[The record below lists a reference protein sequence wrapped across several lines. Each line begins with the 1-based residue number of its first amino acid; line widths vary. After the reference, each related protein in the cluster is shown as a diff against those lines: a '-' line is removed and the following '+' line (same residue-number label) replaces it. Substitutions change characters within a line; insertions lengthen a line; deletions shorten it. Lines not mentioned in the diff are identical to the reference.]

1 MNVIEGI
8 LSSLND
14 LTKRINRLEV
24 QVRPFYTQYGGFA
37 VKLVAGENLSEG
49 EVVQITQAGGADGK
63 VYKNAIDS
71 DMPIGVCYADALA
84 NASVYVVISGIAYV
98 LPEAA
103 VTAARGYIIYSSDAT
118 AGRVDQDTALPAVA
132 KHNREIGHFLD
143 TGTGNGVKTR
153 AILHFN

>member
-1 MNVIEGI
+1 MNTIDGI
-8 LSSLND
+8 LVTIKNLS
-14 LTKRINRLEV
+14 KRLARVEV
-24 QVRPFYTQYGGFA
+24 HEHNTNA
-37 VKLVAGENLSEG
+37 LIVKMVAGENLSEG

-71 DMPIGVCYADALA
+71 DMPIGVVVLDALA
-84 NASVYVVISGIAYV
+84 NEPVMIAVSGIAYV
-98 LPEAA
+98 LPEAGY
-103 VTAARGYIIYSSDAT
+103 TATRGYIIYSSDAT

-132 KHNREIGHFLD
+132 KHNREVGHWLD